1 MGYIVGIDIGGTF
14 TDCTVIDEAGEV
26 TVAKSPSTPPDF
38 ARGFF
43 DVLGIAA
50 ERLSLNLEE
59 LLAETTAIGHG
70 TTVATN
76 AMVER
81 RGAKVGLLT
90 TAGHGD
96 VLRMMRAYGRVA
108 GLPPADLMHY
118 SIGAK
123 PDPIVPRDL
132 IEEVQE
138 RVDSKG
144 EVVVALDEESAATAI
159 DRLLGRGVEAIA
171 VSLLWSFK
179 NPVHE
184 RRLMEL
190 IEERDSAV
198 FTSAS
203 SALAPLLGE
212 YERTAAVAVNSY
224 VGPVTRDYLEALTT
238 RATESGY
245 SRPINLMECSG
256 GVAPAARAAKG
267 PVRLIGSGPAGGVI
281 GTRFLADRMGI
292 SDVVATDM
300 GGTTFDVGL
309 VIGGE
314 PIRTSTTIVDKYEYY
329 VPTIDI
335 SSIGAGGGSIASY
348 DANSATIRVGPES
361 AGADPGPVCFG
372 RGGERPTVTDADLV
386 LGYLNPEY
394 FLRGAMSLEKEAA
407 ETALAKLGEPLGKS
421 AIETAAGVAQ
431 IIDFHMADQIRKL
444 TVERGYDPR
453 ELAVFSYG
461 GAGPVHGGA
470 YGRELGAKQLIVPLA
485 STASVWSALGIGSS
499 DLLYVYELAQII
511 AAPWD
516 PSEVS
521 AGLADLEEKAVADLG
536 EAGFAEEDVVLQ
548 RVADVRYS
556 LQVHVV
562 EVPIPAGELG
572 VAEMERLADEFQDRY
587 ETLYG
592 AGSGFAGAGIEI
604 VNLRLRGVGRTIDPA
619 IQETAADTS
628 PPPEDARQPSR
639 EVYWHENDGLSETE
653 IWDGTKLMPGATMDG
668 PCVIEMPETTI
679 VVRPGQNAHI
689 DAFGN
694 VVVALQET

>member
-38 ARGFF
+38 ATGFF
-43 DVLGIAA
+43 DVLTVAA
-50 ERLSLNLEE
+50 ERLDLSLEK

-108 GLPPADLMHY
+108 GLPPDDLMHY

-138 RVDSKG
+138 RIDSKG
-144 EVVVALDEESAATAI
+144 DVVVALDEDDAAAAI
-159 DRLLGRGVEAIA
+159 DRLLARGVEAIA

-179 NPVHE
+179 NPTHE
-184 RRLMEL
+184 RRLMAL
-190 IEERDSAV
+190 IEERDATL

-224 VGPVTRDYLEALTT
+224 VGPVSRDYLDALTA

-256 GVAPAARAAKG
+256 GVAPVRRAAEG

-292 SDVVATDM
+292 KDVVATDM

-314 PIRTSTTIVDKYEYY
+314 PVRTSTTIVDKYEYY

-361 AGADPGPVCFG
+361 AGAAPGPVCFG

-394 FLRGAMSLEKEAA
+394 FLRGDMSLEKDAA
-407 ETALAKLGEPLGKS
+407 EAALAKLGEPLGRS
-421 AIETAAGVAQ
+421 AIETAAGVTQ

-521 AGLADLEEKAVADLG
+521 SGLAELEERAVADLA
-536 EAGFAEEDVVLQ
+536 EAGFGNDEIVLQ

-562 EVPIPAGELG
+562 EVPLPGGELG
-572 VAEMERLADEFQDRY
+572 AGQMESLAGEFQERY

-604 VNLRLRGVGRTIDPA
+604 VNLRLRAVGRTVDPA
-619 IQETAADTS
+619 IQETAAD
-628 PPPEDARQPSR
+628 PAPAPDEARRPSR
-639 EVYWHENDGLSETE
+639 DVYWHENDGLSETD
-653 IWDGTKLMPGATMDG
+653 IWVGTKLAPGATMDG

-679 VVRPGQNAHI
+679 VVRPGQNSRI

-694 VVVALQET
+694 VIVEL

>member
-50 ERLSLNLEE
+50 ERLDLSLDG

-81 RGAKVGLLT
+81 RGAKVGLIT

-132 IEEVQE
+132 IEEVDE
-138 RVDSKG
+138 RIDSKG
-144 EVVVALDEESAATAI
+144 EIVVALDEAGATAAI
-159 DRLLGRGVEAIA
+159 DRLLEQGVEAIA

-184 RRLMEL
+184 RRLLEL
-190 IEERDSAV
+190 IEARDGAV
-198 FTSAS
+198 FTSTS

-224 VGPVTRDYLEALTT
+224 VGPITRDYLDALTA
-238 RATESGY
+238 RATDSGY

-256 GVAPAARAAKG
+256 GVAPAPRAAKG
-267 PVRLIGSGPAGGVI
+267 PIRLIGSGPAGGVI

-292 SDVVATDM
+292 GDVVATDM

-309 VIGGE
+309 VIDGE

-335 SSIGAGGGSIASY
+335 SSIGAGGGSIASF
-348 DANSATIRVGPES
+348 DANSSTIRVGPES
-361 AGADPGPVCFG
+361 AGAAPGPVCFG
-372 RGGERPTVTDADLV
+372 RGGERPTVTDADLI

-394 FLRGAMSLEKEAA
+394 FLRGAMALDKDAA
-407 ETALAKLGEPLGKS
+407 EAALAKLGEPLGRS
-421 AIETAAGVAQ
+421 AIETAAGVVQ

-499 DLLYVYELAQII
+499 DLLYVYELARIMP
-511 AAPWD
+511 APWD
-516 PSEVS
+516 PGTVAEGF
-521 AGLADLEEKAVADLG
+521 AELEERAVADLG
-536 EAGFAEEDVVLQ
+536 EAGFAAEEIVFQ

-562 EVPIPAGELG
+562 EVPIPTGELDHG
-572 VAEMERLADEFQDRY
+572 EMERLTGEFESRY
-587 ETLYG
+587 EGLYG

-604 VNLRLRGVGRTIDPA
+604 VNLRLRAVGRTIDPA
-619 IQETAADTS
+619 IQETAADPS
-628 PPPEDARQPSR
+628 PPPDGARRPSR
-639 EVYWHENDGLSETE
+639 QVYWHEHEDLSETD
-653 IWDGTKLMPGATMDG
+653 IWDGTQLTTGAAMEG

-679 VVRPGQNAHI
+679 VVRPGQSARI

-694 VVVALQET
+694 VIVDL